1 MSLRISSFAEWYEEA
16 DIPEFDNGLKLW
28 FDLETGLYYDPFGK
42 LDGSK
47 PSQSVTPRYVPSDNV
62 KKARQFIKT
71 IGGKALT
78 GTPKQKEWAEKIRLD
93 QMTKLDPEDAKQVVF
108 HEIFAHSKFWI
119 ETRDKSAES
128 ILTFA
133 RKIISYTK
141 IINELGNVLG
151 IIAEYADVKF
161 NRLIED
167 PKVINY
173 SAKYREFLN
182 PYSQVTE
189 NYDFSV
195 ELNIREI
202 AELIK
207 FIKTDIDEYYPKW
220 LEAKYNRLLGNAI
233 IDLRKKANA
242 VVQINRNSNIPQNQ
256 IIETCRLYY
265 LSKEK
270 YDALI
275 ENGIESVK
283 EMA

>member
-16 DIPEFDNGLKLW
+16 DIPDFDYDLKLW
-28 FDLETGLYYDPFGK
+28 RDLETGLYYDPFGK

-47 PSQSVTPRYVPSDNV
+47 PSQPPTPRYVPSDDV

-119 ETRDKSAES
+119 ETRDKSAEN

-141 IINELGNVLG
+141 IINELGSVLG

-173 SAKYREFLN
+173 SAKYREFLR
-182 PYSQVTE
+182 PYTQVTE

-195 ELNIREI
+195 EFNIKEI
-202 AELIK
+202 AGLIK
-207 FIKTDIDEYYPKW
+207 DIKTDIAEYHPKW
-220 LEAKYNRLLGNAI
+220 LEVKYNRLLDNAI

-242 VVQINRNSNIPQNQ
+242 VVLINGNAKISQIQ

-275 ENGIESVK
+275 ANGIDSVK